1 MLSKEDLIYLSASI
15 LHTSKYD
22 NIIDAVKTAKII
34 YGFVFDESNENKEE
48 MINS

>member
-15 LHTSKYD
+15 LHASKYGD
-22 NIIDAVKTAKII
+22 PTDAIKSAKFI
-34 YGFVFDESNENKEE
+34 YGLVFGESNENKEE

>member
-15 LHTSKYD
+15 LYASKC
-22 NIIDAVKTAKII
+22 NNPIDAVKSAKII
-34 YGFVFDESNENKEE
+34 YGLVFDESNGNKEE